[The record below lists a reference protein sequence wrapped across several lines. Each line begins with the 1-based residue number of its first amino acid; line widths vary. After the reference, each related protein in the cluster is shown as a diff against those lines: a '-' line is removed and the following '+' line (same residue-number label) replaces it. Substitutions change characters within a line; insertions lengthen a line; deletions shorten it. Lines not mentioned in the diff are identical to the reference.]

1 MKTQNN
7 KLNFKKNSIVELN
20 DDSMNSVNGGS
31 TLTSII
37 IASIVA
43 SIIVSIVTR
52 EVAE

>member
-31 TLTSII
+31 TPTILSII
-37 IASIVA
+37 VVSIV
-43 SIIVSIVTR
+43 VSIVTR
-52 EVAE
+52 EISE